1 MRSFI
6 RLICLAIVLT
16 HPTMAIAQQ
25 PVELRPMTAE
35 QRWDRASRNLI
46 LFVAMFMHEGRAA
59 GKTDSQ
65 IGRELAS
72 YFGPWPA
79 STPLEMA
86 QLLGRNWQLWRSMDF
101 QATLSADGSVS
112 ILTNRPYGAALGDY
126 KNIGVDS
133 NAIDTMFGAFHQA
146 IAERQG
152 LVFEQT
158 VDEDTVRMTIR
169 RKP

>member
-1 MRSFI
+1 
-6 RLICLAIVLT
+6 
-16 HPTMAIAQQ
+16 
-25 PVELRPMTAE
+25 MTAE
-35 QRWDRASRNLI
+35 QRCDRASRNLI

-72 YFGPWPA
+72 YLDHGLRAHLW
-79 STPLEMA
+79 A

-158 VDEDTVRMTIR
+158 VDADTVRRTIR
-169 RKP
+169 CKP